1 MLTPNPLE
9 KVRRKLGAIGLG
21 EGQAFITK
29 APRSEM
35 PGYLAA
41 SDFAFATIKPAP
53 CRLFCSAIKIG
64 EY

>member
-29 APRSEM
+29 SPHSEVT
-35 PGYLAA
+35 GHLAA
-41 SDFAFATIKPAP
+41 SDFAFATIKSAP